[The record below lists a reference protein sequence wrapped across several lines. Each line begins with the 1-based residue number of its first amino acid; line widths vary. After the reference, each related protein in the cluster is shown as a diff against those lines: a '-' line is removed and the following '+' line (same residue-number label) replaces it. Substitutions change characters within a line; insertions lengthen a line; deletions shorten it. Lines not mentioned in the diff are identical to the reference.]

1 MPTPTDLDGV
11 VELLVPTLW
20 DVEGVKSIGILP
32 GGKAGVGRSDAEVEL
47 VIVYRDSQPL
57 NVAALRNALD
67 DVNDTVGPTVT
78 ELGGW
83 GPWMNGGAQLTVGR
97 RRIDLLYRSAD
108 SYSRVIDQ
116 AKDGHAEHDWLQ
128 LPPYGFPSVAYLGE
142 IDIANPI
149 LDPREVLHDLKE
161 QVRPYPAR
169 LKANLITGFLWG
181 AEHTLK
187 TIGLSAE
194 RNDIY
199 AALGGLTRASAM
211 LCFAIYAMN
220 ERYYISD
227 RGALDQMATFAIAPP
242 HSHARIHD
250 ALRDPHLSGAVDQ
263 LAALLAEARQLAK
276 PLLR

>member
-1 MPTPTDLDGV
+1 MPTPTDIDGV
-11 VELLVPTLW
+11 LELLVPKLW
-20 DVEGVKSIGILP
+20 EVQGARSIGVLP
-32 GGKAGVGRSDAEVEL
+32 GGRAGVGRSDAELEL
-47 VIVYRDSQPL
+47 VIVYRDKQPL
-57 NVAALRNALD
+57 DVTALRTVLD

-83 GPWMNGGAQLTVGR
+83 GPWMNGGAQLTIGSK
-97 RRIDLLYRSAD
+97 RIDVLYRSAD
-108 SYSRVIDQ
+108 NYERVITQ

-142 IDIANPI
+142 VDTANPI
-149 LDPREVLHDLKE
+149 LDPREELHDLKE
-161 QVRPYPAR
+161 AVRPYPTR

-227 RGALDQMATFAIAPP
+227 RGALDQMATFAITPP
-242 HSHARIHD
+242 HCHARIHD
-250 ALRDPHLSGAVDQ
+250 ALRDPHLSGAVEQ
-263 LAALLAEARQLAK
+263 LGLLLSETRQLAR